1 MLYKDVDKESSIP
14 LHQQIYLLIKDSIEN
29 GELTEGDR
37 LDSESEFQQRFNV
50 SRITVRRALSDLD
63 HDGFI
68 VRKKG
73 VGTTVAPIKK
83 ERELDSFNS
92 FSSRAISEGDI
103 PGSIILKSERV
114 VASIKVSQK
123 LNVKAGSEVF
133 LLKRLR
139 LLNGKI
145 IALHDSYVALSDK
158 FEIKSNSFDE
168 NTSLYDFL
176 ESNGIELGSA
186 DELLETGLPSLE
198 VSKSLYIETGTP
210 IMFKERVTYTVSGE
224 PIEYSEN
231 TYVGS
236 RYKYHIH
243 LTKVR

>member
-1 MLYKDVDKESSIP
+1 MNYKDIDKESSIP
-14 LHQQIYLLIKDSIEN
+14 LHQQIYLLIKDGIVS
-29 GELTEGDR
+29 GELSEGDR

-63 HDGFI
+63 HDGLI
-68 VRKKG
+68 IRKKG
-73 VGTTVAPIKK
+73 IGTTVAPIKQ

-92 FSSRAISEGDI
+92 FSSRARSEGDI

-123 LNVKAGSEVF
+123 LKVEAGSEVF

-145 IALHDSYVALSDK
+145 IALHDSYVALSNK
-158 FEIKSNSFDE
+158 FEIKSNSFNE

-176 ESNGIELGSA
+176 ESKGIELGSA
-186 DELLETGLPSLE
+186 DEFLETGLPSLE

-210 IMFKERVTYTVSGE
+210 IMFKERVTYTVDGE